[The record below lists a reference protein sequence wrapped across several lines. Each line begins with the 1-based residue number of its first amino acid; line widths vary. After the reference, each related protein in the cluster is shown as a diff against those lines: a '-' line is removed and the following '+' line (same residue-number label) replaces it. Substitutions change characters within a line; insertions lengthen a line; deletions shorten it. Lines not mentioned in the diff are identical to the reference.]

1 MQAIVTPSSVS
12 GTRTAPASK
21 SSMQRACAAA
31 LIRKGQTILHN
42 PGVSADDQ
50 AALNIIRQLG
60 AEVRS
65 EDERIVIH
73 SKGINPINTEL
84 DCGESGLSIR
94 MFTSIAALSS
104 SGITITGGGSLARR
118 PLNFFDEVLPQLNVS
133 CSTREGFLPLRIKG
147 PLSPADITID
157 GSLSS
162 QYLTG
167 LLLAYAAADAKDAT
181 ITVSNLAS
189 KPYIDLTLEVMKSFG
204 LRLPENRNYEQFY
217 FNSSN
222 SEPNVGEQPLHY
234 TVEGDWS
241 GAAFLLVAGA
251 VAGNLVVKGLD
262 VFSSQA
268 DKAVLQALMQCGASI
283 SIEEKQVSVSRAR
296 LKPFHFNA
304 TDCPDLFPPL
314 AVLAAFCEGRSVI
327 EGVHRLKHKESD
339 RAATLQEE
347 LGKMGIT
354 IEIQDDLMIV
364 TGTDTVRPASVHS
377 HGDHRIAMACAVA
390 ALRAD
395 GPVTIGHAEA
405 VNKSYPSF
413 WQHLQD
419 SGAAVSLDQ

>member
-1 MQAIVTPSSVS
+1 
-12 GTRTAPASK
+12 
-21 SSMQRACAAA
+21 MQRACAAA
-31 LIRKGQTILHN
+31 LIRKGQTILQN
-42 PGVSADDQ
+42 PGASADDQ

-65 EDERIVIH
+65 EDDRVIID
-73 SKGINPINTEL
+73 SKGIDPIGTEL

-104 SGITITGGGSLARR
+104 NGITITGGGSLARR

-133 CSTREGFLPLRIKG
+133 CSTRNGYLPLQIQG
-147 PLSPADITID
+147 PLSPADITVD

-167 LLLAYAAADAKDAT
+167 LLLAYAAADAKDVT
-181 ITVSNLAS
+181 ITVNNLAS
-189 KPYIDLTLEVMKSFG
+189 KPYIDLTLEVMRSFG
-204 LRLPENRNYEQFY
+204 LRLPENRSYEQFY
-217 FNSSN
+217 FNASN
-222 SEPNVGEQPLHY
+222 GQSNAAVQPLNY

-241 GAAFLLVAGA
+241 GAAFLLVAGTL
-251 VAGNLVVKGLD
+251 AGSLVVKGLD

-268 DKAVLQALMQCGASI
+268 DKAVLQALMQSGASI
-283 SIEEKQVSVSRAR
+283 SIEEKQITVGRAR

-314 AVLAAFCEGRSVI
+314 AALAAFCEGRSVI

-347 LGKMGIT
+347 LGKMGIE
-354 IEIQDDLMIV
+354 IEIQDDLMII

-390 ALRAD
+390 ALPAD
-395 GPVTIGHAEA
+395 GPVTIDHAEA

-419 SGAAVSLDQ
+419 SGAAVSLNQ

>member
-31 LIRKGQTILHN
+31 LIRKGRTILHN
-42 PGVSADDQ
+42 PGASADDQ

-65 EDERIVIH
+65 EDERIVID
-73 SKGINPINTEL
+73 SKGINPVNTEL

-104 SGITITGGGSLARR
+104 NETTITGGGSLARR
-118 PLNFFDEVLPQLNVS
+118 PLNFFDEVLPQLHVS
-133 CSTREGFLPLRIKG
+133 CTTRDGYLPLQIKG
-147 PLSPADITID
+147 PLSPANITVD

-167 LLLAYAAADAKDAT
+167 LLLAYAAADAKDVT
-181 ITVSNLAS
+181 ITVNNLAS

-204 LRLPENRNYEQFY
+204 LRLPENKNYEQFY
-217 FNSSN
+217 FTSN
-222 SEPNVGEQPLHY
+222 SQPDAGEQPLHY

-268 DKAVLQALMQCGASI
+268 DKAVLQALMQSSASI
-283 SIEEKQVSVSRAR
+283 SIEEKQITVSRAR

-314 AVLAAFCEGRSVI
+314 AALAAFCEGRSVI

-347 LGKMGIT
+347 LGKMGIE
-354 IEIQDDLMIV
+354 IEIQDDLMII
-364 TGTDTVRPASVHS
+364 TGTDTVRSASVHS

-395 GPVTIGHAEA
+395 GPVTIDHAEA

-419 SGAAVSLDQ
+419 SGAAVSLNQ

>member
-1 MQAIVTPSSVS
+1 MQAIVSPSSVS

-31 LIRKGQTILHN
+31 LLRNGSTILHN
-42 PGVSADDQ
+42 PGASADDK
-50 AALNIIRQLG
+50 AALDIIRQLG
-60 AEVRS
+60 ATVNTGEG
-65 EDERIVIH
+65 RIIIDSNGVH
-73 SKGINPINTEL
+73 PVGTKL

-104 SGITITGGGSLARR
+104 SEINITGGGSLARR
-118 PLNFFDEVLPQLNVS
+118 PLHFFDEVLPQLNVS
-133 CSTREGFLPLRIKG
+133 CSTHEGYLPLKIKG
-147 PLSPADITID
+147 PLTPADITVD

-167 LLLAYAAADAKDAT
+167 LLLAYAAGGAQDVT
-181 ITVSNLAS
+181 ITVNNLSS
-189 KPYIDLTLEVMKSFG
+189 KPYIDLTLEVMRSFN
-204 LRLPENRNYEQFY
+204 LPVPENRNYEKFY
-217 FNSSN
+217 FKTSGNQSN
-222 SEPNVGEQPLHY
+222 GNGQPLNY

-251 VAGNLVVKGLD
+251 VAGNLEVKGLD
-262 VFSSQA
+262 VFSTQA
-268 DKAVLQALMQCGASI
+268 DKAVLQALMQSGANI
-283 SIEEKQVSVSRAR
+283 SIEEEQVTVSRAR

-314 AVLAAFCEGRSVI
+314 AALAAFCEGRSVI

-339 RAATLQEE
+339 RAATLREE
-347 LGKMGIT
+347 LGKMGIV
-354 IEIQDDLMIV
+354 IEIQDNLMVI
-364 TGTDTVRPASVHS
+364 TGTDRVQSAHVHS

-395 GPVTIGHAEA
+395 GPVTIGYAEA

-419 SGAAVSLDQ
+419 AGAAVSLNQ

>member
-1 MQAIVTPSSVS
+1 MQAIVNPSSVS

-42 PGVSADDQ
+42 PGASADDQ

-60 AEVRS
+60 ADVRS
-65 EDERIVIH
+65 EDERVVID
-73 SKGINPINTEL
+73 SKGINPVSTEL

-104 SGITITGGGSLARR
+104 SEINITGGGSLARR

-133 CSTREGFLPLRIKG
+133 CSTREGYLPLRIKG
-147 PLSPADITID
+147 PLSPADITVD

-167 LLLAYAAADAKDAT
+167 LLLAYAAADAKDVT
-181 ITVSNLAS
+181 ITVNNLAS
-189 KPYIDLTLEVMKSFG
+189 KPYIDLTLEVMRSFG
-204 LRLPENRNYEQFY
+204 LRLPENRNYEEFY
-217 FNSSN
+217 FNANGPSN
-222 SEPNVGEQPLHY
+222 ANEQTLNY

-268 DKAVLQALMQCGASI
+268 DKAVLQALMQSGASI
-283 SIEEKQVSVSRAR
+283 SIEESRVTVGRAR

-314 AVLAAFCEGRSVI
+314 AALAAFCEGRSVI

-347 LGKMGIT
+347 LGKMGIV
-354 IEIQDDLMIV
+354 IEIQDDLMII
-364 TGTDTVRPASVHS
+364 TGTDTVRSASVHS

-419 SGAAVSLDQ
+419 SGAAVSLNQ